1 MSRYEIVFKGHVQGV
16 GFRFTARDLARES
29 GLPGWVRNLPNGS
42 VQMEVE
48 GAELFI
54 QDLVAKLERQFSVA
68 DRKMVSL
75 PECGDLADFEIR
87 Y

>member
-29 GLPGWVRNLPNGS
+29 GLPGWVRNLPDGS

-48 GAELFI
+48 GQEPLI
-54 QDLVAKLERQFSVA
+54 QDLVEKLERQFSVT
-68 DRKMVSL
+68 DRKMASL
-75 PECGDLADFEIR
+75 PERGDLVDFEIR